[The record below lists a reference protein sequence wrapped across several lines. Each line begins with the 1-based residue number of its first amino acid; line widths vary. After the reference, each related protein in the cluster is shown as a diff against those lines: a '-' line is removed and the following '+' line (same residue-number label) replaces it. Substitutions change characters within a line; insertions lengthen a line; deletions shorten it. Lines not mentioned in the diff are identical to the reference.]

1 MLATIK
7 GLFFGAVCVFFPAM
21 IPFVALLFLCE
32 ILKIFSQGMSEIL
45 KSIK

>member
-1 MLATIK
+1 MSATIK
-7 GLFFGAVCVFFPAM
+7 GLFLGAMCVFCPAM

-32 ILKIFSQGMSEIL
+32 ILKIFSQGMSEIV